1 MCELSHTVSVDLK
14 TNILRRIDARLKL
27 VIVFFVLF
35 ANIGFANIYFCLF
48 LILNA
53 LVATLVAKIRIKDVI
68 HSLRVPAVFGVF
80 LVVMQ
85 ALWFKGGDRIEF
97 LGLVFYEE
105 GLLRGI
111 RIFLTIVSG
120 VWFLVLA
127 SKTSKEDEFLSAFK
141 RIGIPSV
148 MIDVVIMMYRYT
160 FILRDEAMRIFLAQK
175 VRLGYCSLK
184 NSLRSIGELWGLVLV
199 RSLNRA
205 SRVYEAMVSRG
216 YNGKLFYESSRELNI
231 KELALVAG
239 YVVIMLATGFALK
252 VFL

>member
-1 MCELSHTVSVDLK
+1 MCELSRTVSVDLK
-14 TNILRRIDARLKL
+14 PNILRRIDARLKL
-27 VIVFFVLF
+27 VIVFSVLF

-53 LVATLVAKIRIKDVI
+53 LVATIVAKIRIKDII
-68 HSLRVPAVFGVF
+68 HSLRAPAVFGVF

-97 LGLVFYEE
+97 LGLVFYED

-141 RIGIPSV
+141 QIGIPSV
-148 MIDVVIMMYRYT
+148 VIDVVIMMYRYT
-160 FILRDEAMRIFLAQK
+160 FILRDEAIRIFLAQK

-184 NSLRSIGELWGLVLV
+184 NSLRSIGELWGLVLI

-239 YVVIMLATGFALK
+239 YVVIVVATGFALK